1 MVKGGIRIRFLPY
14 PIRMHPYLQQL
25 RGGVCAV
32 CVSASQVRIGL
43 GGHACS
49 GFFLCEHFMC
59 HATSSISANAGAL
72 KPACSRKGACVR
84 ACVLVRRQQPDRT
97 GTAQDMPCSSDIR
110 HRQGRCVR
118 PERLI
123 RAVLAATGA
132 QTI

>member
-1 MVKGGIRIRFLPY
+1 MFKGEVKIFGRKFLVTKRPLRWS
-14 PIRMHPYLQQL
+14 RMLWL
-25 RGGVCAV
+25 
-32 CVSASQVRIGL
+32 
-43 GGHACS
+43 
-49 GFFLCEHFMC
+49 LCEHFMC

-123 RAVLAATGA
+123 RAVLAATGT
-132 QTI
+132 QTK